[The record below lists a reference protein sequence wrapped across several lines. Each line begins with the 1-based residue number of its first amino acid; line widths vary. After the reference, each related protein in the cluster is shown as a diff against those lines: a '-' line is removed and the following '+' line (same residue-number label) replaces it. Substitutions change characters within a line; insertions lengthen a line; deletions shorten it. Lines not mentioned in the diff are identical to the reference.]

1 MQAEPDLR
9 AQVQNS
15 TGNVCHCGG
24 GCWKPA
30 GSNVLSYCRG
40 EHLPKAAAIL
50 ELISKRLQYCCNE
63 SEVLAVSLYA
73 QNRCYVTG

>member
-1 MQAEPDLR
+1 MQAEPNLR

-15 TGNVCHCGG
+15 TGTVCCCGG
-24 GCWKPA
+24 GLCWKPA

-50 ELISKRLQYCCNE
+50 ELISEQLQYCCNE
-63 SEVLAVSLYA
+63 SEVLEVNAR
-73 QNRCYVTG
+73 NRCGITG